1 MAGEDKILL
10 FFITDSDKMHNHKNC
25 LPVCS
30 LGWINSEK
38 PIFLARYR
46 LIMDFDEKDKQIQ
59 KKINWIS
66 AKIRD
71 TKFQLHQ
78 EYKELKDAIDEQEKL
93 RKSKK
98 PSA

>member
-1 MAGEDKILL
+1 
-10 FFITDSDKMHNHKNC
+10 MHNHKNY
-25 LPVCS
+25 LPICS

-38 PIFLARYR
+38 PIFLVCYR
-46 LIMDFDEKDKQIQ
+46 IIMDFDKKDKQIQ

-98 PSA
+98 A